1 MIKIGQYNQLSVI
14 KLVDFGAYLDGGGFG
29 EILIPKRYIDES
41 LQPGDLLN
49 VFIYTDSEDRLI
61 ATTEQP
67 LAQVGEFAYLRVSQV
82 NSVGAFLDWGL
93 TKDLLVPY
101 REQLLKMR
109 PNKTYLVYVYL
120 DDTTKRI
127 VASAKIRKFIGN
139 VIPSYKHGEEVD
151 AIAIEKTDIGY
162 RVIVDNKHFGMLYDN
177 ELFRP
182 INIGERLK
190 AYIKRIR
197 EDGKIDVTLSD
208 ATANRVAQI
217 SDDIISK
224 LKVNGGILNISDK
237 SSPESIKNLFSCSK
251 KDFKKAIG
259 HLYKERII
267 ELTSDSIKLV
277 N

>member
-1 MIKIGQYNQLSVI
+1 
-14 KLVDFGAYLDGGGFG
+14 
-29 EILIPKRYIDES
+29 
-41 LQPGDLLN
+41 
-49 VFIYTDSEDRLI
+49 
-61 ATTEQP
+61 
-67 LAQVGEFAYLRVSQV
+67 
-82 NSVGAFLDWGL
+82 
-93 TKDLLVPY
+93 
-101 REQLLKMR
+101 MR